1 MNRSIIFAA
10 ALAGGAVGLYMSPT
24 ADALEGPTPMRV
36 RLAAAPGD
44 SLRYTLNWGAAR
56 GATSYRVSVRAVAWD
71 SAGWQGL
78 PNSVIVTGTS
88 FNFTAVKT
96 TWDSVQFRAEVYSR
110 QNAREFP
117 TGSTVTWSVRR
128 LGPPGP
134 ITVDSSLII
143 TGLNLVPDNVNL
155 VAGRDTATFCALLQ
169 FRDGAVAFRSSNPT
183 AYCDSAAR
191 ATGRVPSIA
200 QQLKADSQCV
210 TFRTVGDSG
219 KASTNQT
226 LCEGEARISAS
237 Q

>member
-1 MNRSIIFAA
+1 MNKILMASSI
-10 ALAGGAVGLYMSPT
+10 ALIATGAYSIKE
-24 ADALEGPTPMRV
+24 ALGAPEPMRV
-36 RLAAAPGD
+36 KLAAAPGD
-44 SLRYTLNWGAAR
+44 SLRYTLNWGSAR
-56 GATSYRVSVRAVAWD
+56 GATGYRVSVRAVAWD
-71 SAGWQGL
+71 TAGWQGL
-78 PNSVIVTGTS
+78 PSSVITPGTTYT
-88 FNFTAVKT
+88 FTAIKT
-96 TWDSVQFRAEVYSR
+96 TWDSVQFRADVYSR
-110 QNAREFP
+110 QNNREFP

-169 FRDGAVAFRSSNPT
+169 FRDGAVAFRSANPT

-191 ATGRVPSIA
+191 ASGGVPSIA
-200 QQLKADSQCV
+200 QQLKADSQCM
-210 TFRTVGDSG
+210 TFTTVGDSG